1 MVDWATILLATILAA
16 FTPGADK
23 ATRFNFCPVALQL
36 VFLVL
41 TNLGTLLLSTRLL
54 LDFFDHQHPLLP
66 TASLLLSS
74 VLANFLL
81 TSIPSAFSRLS
92 TQFRPQRQT
101 HTYKMGESRQE
112 LIQWLNQLLSL
123 NITKVEQCGTGAAL
137 CQVFDS
143 IFMDIPM
150 SRVKFNVN
158 SEYAY
163 IQNFKVLQN
172 CFHKHQVDKP
182 IPVEALVKCKMQD
195 NLEFLQWTKK
205 FWDLNFPDQEYDAV
219 SRRKGA
225 PVPSGGG
232 PAPRAASGTGASAA
246 RRGGTTPLGGAR
258 VPKAAGPGTAALQ
271 QENATLKETVVG
283 LERERDFY
291 FSKLRDIE
299 LLVQQ
304 AVEEDPE
311 LEKQEDGL
319 VKQIQT
325 ILYSTEEGFEI
336 PAEGEAVD
344 DQETF

>member
-1 MVDWATILLATILAA
+1 MAWL
-16 FTPGADK
+16 
-23 ATRFNFCPVALQL
+23 N
-36 VFLVL
+36 
-41 TNLGTLLLSTRLL
+41 
-54 LDFFDHQHPLLP
+54 
-66 TASLLLSS
+66 SLL
-74 VLANFLL
+74 
-81 TSIPSAFSRLS
+81 
-92 TQFRPQRQT
+92 Q
-101 HTYKMGESRQE
+101 
-112 LIQWLNQLLSL
+112 L

-143 IFMDIPM
+143 IFMDVPM

-158 SEYAY
+158 TEYAY

-172 CFHKHQVDKP
+172 CFAKHTVDKP
-182 IPVEALVKCKMQD
+182 IPVQALVKCKMQD
-195 NLEFLQWTKK
+195 NLEFLQWTKR
-205 FWDLNFPDQEYDAV
+205 FWDQYYPGGDYDAV
-219 SRRKGA
+219 ARRKG
-225 PVPSGGG
+225 SGMPATGSG
-232 PAPRAASGTGASAA
+232 APRIGGMAVGGA
-246 RRGGTTPLGGAR
+246 RKGGTTPSGGPRVAAAGGA
-258 VPKAAGPGTAALQ
+258 ASAALK

-336 PAEGEAVD
+336 PAEGDGLD